1 MTGNSPDSAMPDT
14 LSSTCRVSVLLAF
27 AALFLLTGSAAPLH
41 AALTQPLLLSS
52 QDSLPGTPAPS
63 AAVPQSVSP
72 PRQPESGQLQVP
84 PVVVPPRKMIQVI
97 PDAVLS
103 NVVLTEDMVWRGEV
117 RVEGGV
123 TVAPQA
129 TLTIEPGTTV
139 RFGSAAGTPDARG
152 ALVIQGRLVAVGTG
166 ERSIR
171 FSSWYEQSQ
180 AGDWQ
185 GIVLLGSEK
194 RNRLENC
201 RIEGADVAVDGAFA
215 TIALLNTLAQES
227 GIGIRCRDCLLTME
241 GGGARHNDLGIMLG
255 DSEADLREAEV
266 SENRRGLD
274 VVRSS
279 LWLAGSNLE
288 ENGTDA
294 LYADASRLSLS
305 GSRFKGNGMGVTLV
319 ASEGTVTGN
328 VVSGNHGHGV
338 SLSRSRIRMN
348 GNAIERNGGNG
359 LQVADGAAAA
369 WGNVFAGNSPY
380 DCYHA
385 GGEDF
390 LAVGNW
396 WGTPDG
402 SEAAKRI
409 YDRRTDPRRGVVLL
423 APVLTARPAAIR

>member
-1 MTGNSPDSAMPDT
+1 MPVTFSP
-14 LSSTCRVSVLLAF
+14 TCRVPALLAF
-27 AALFLLTGSAAPLH
+27 AALFLLTGFAAPLH
-41 AALTQPLLLSS
+41 AAFTQPLLLP
-52 QDSLPGTPAPS
+52 SLDGVPGNPVPAT
-63 AAVPQSVSP
+63 AVPQSMSP
-72 PRQPESGQLQVP
+72 PRQPENGQVQVP
-84 PVVVPPRKMIQVI
+84 PVVVPPRKMVQVI
-97 PDAVLS
+97 PDAVFS
-103 NVVLTEDMVWRGEV
+103 NMVLTEDSVWRGEV

-139 RFGSAAGTPDARG
+139 RFGSAAETPDARG

-171 FSSWYEQSQ
+171 FSSWYEQPH

-201 RIEGADVAVDGAFA
+201 RIEGADIAVDGAYA
-215 TIALLNTLAQES
+215 TIALQNTVAQES

-241 GGGARHNDLGIMLG
+241 GGGARHNDMGIVLG
-255 DSEADLREAEV
+255 DSEADLREADV

-274 VVRSS
+274 VARSS
-279 LWLAGSNLE
+279 LSLAGSNLE
-288 ENGTDA
+288 GNGADA

-305 GSRFKGNGMGVTLV
+305 GNRFKGNGMGVTLLS
-319 ASEGTVTGN
+319 SEGTVTGN

-359 LQVADGAAAA
+359 LKVADGAGAA
-369 WGNVFAGNSPY
+369 WGNAISGNSPY

-402 SEAAKRI
+402 AEAAKRI
-409 YDRRTDPRRGVVLL
+409 YDRRTDPRRGVVLH
-423 APVLTARPAAIR
+423 APVLTARPATVR